1 MGQFVDLTGCRFSR
15 LLVLERDMQYSG
27 HNTAWRCLCDCGTI
41 VSVVGGDLKAGK
53 TKSCGCLKREQSRKR
68 CVLHN
73 SQKDGHSKDRLY
85 QIWADMKTRC
95 LNSRNP
101 FYHCYGGRGIRV
113 CDEWIES
120 YDAFKKWAIKHGYDD
135 SLTIDRINVDGD
147 YTPDNCRFVS
157 QKVQANN
164 RRNNRFLTY
173 NGKTH
178 TISEW
183 SKITG
188 IPYGTLSGRILCGW
202 QEKRAIEEPVKKKN
216 KIC

>member
-1 MGQFVDLTGCRFSR
+1 M
-15 LLVLERDMQYSG
+15 
-27 HNTAWRCLCDCGTI
+27 
-41 VSVVGGDLKAGK
+41 
-53 TKSCGCLKREQSRKR
+53 
-68 CVLHN
+68 
-73 SQKDGHSKDRLY
+73 
-85 QIWADMKTRC
+85 
-95 LNSRNP
+95 
-101 FYHCYGGRGIRV
+101 

-216 KIC
+216 KKC